1 MNNKGKI
8 KSVTRNQGVKRYVQG
23 SSFTKGEYMS
33 EDAPTFLVRVF
44 GEKAFEVGREI
55 ILSLF
60 PDRKRVTDSLL
71 DKLKNM
77 DADKLRGK

>member
-1 MNNKGKI
+1 MP
-8 KSVTRNQGVKRYVQG
+8 
-23 SSFTKGEYMS
+23 

-60 PDRKRVTDSLL
+60 PDRKRVTDNLL
-71 DKLKNM
+71 EKLKNM
-77 DADKLRGK
+77 DADKLRK